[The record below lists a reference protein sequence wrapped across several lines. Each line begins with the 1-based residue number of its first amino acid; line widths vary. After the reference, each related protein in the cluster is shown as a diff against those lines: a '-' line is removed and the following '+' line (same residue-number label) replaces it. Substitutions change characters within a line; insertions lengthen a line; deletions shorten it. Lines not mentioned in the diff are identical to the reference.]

1 MQLREHLVLPRGEV
15 IHDVP
20 EPMRVPRES
29 PTIPGPDR
37 TRSAFG
43 NSRHLHYS
51 MPVMLPRSCLRPGQ
65 IESQT
70 VSLHGFARSSA
81 MGLLWSGAQ
90 HLRRVLLG
98 QIDAIDSS

>member
-1 MQLREHLVLPRGEV
+1 MSTIPDGYDPTSRAQLRERLVLPRGEV

-37 TRSAFG
+37 TRGAFG

-51 MPVMLPRSCLRPGQ
+51 MPVALPRWPAGP
-65 IESQT
+65 SQ
-70 VSLHGFARSSA
+70 GPPRS
-81 MGLLWSGAQ
+81 
-90 HLRRVLLG
+90 
-98 QIDAIDSS
+98 